1 MARLPRAAA
10 LQRSATKTAAVCV
23 GVVCAATAGGEI
35 AGVLPILHERTPKT
49 QDATAAKPEK
59 AIAPA
64 QTHADADQRGA
75 QRGADDTIP
84 GAIRGATHAPHEPD
98 HRRAQP
104 QRRRLWYRA
113 TCPWRALRAARRRRR
128 ARSHAVDRPVDA
140 VGAERLEPDRLEPE
154 LGAVTERDQHSAARP
169 TGLRTR
175 RPWMLKATTGWG
187 RRMKGH
193 RPPARRATAAIAVTA
208 LLSLAVIGA
217 LPGSA
222 YAGVWMQTSCANPDQ
237 SAASSEGW
245 TGGSTGTPSRGST
258 NNTNCDPS
266 NPMYAGLGNASPAPS
281 GSGQYL
287 QYTPPAGSRLVGG
300 SLLAGLSADGYG
312 DQAVGTAAIM
322 TPAFQYD
329 ATNVFLQCVAALYQC
344 QNGTFN
350 YFGVVDIPANRGG
363 NLYLSA
369 GCVGQTA
376 AKNCSM
382 GGSHNAWA
390 LVSVFYARL
399 LLSADS
405 PPTATEFGG
414 SLLSDGAHGT
424 ATLSFTAS
432 DTGGPGIYKATVAI
446 DGTTIYD
453 DTPNTN
459 AGKCAAVGTDA
470 ASGALMFAS
479 QQPCPQVQRVV
490 IPVSTTRLKDG
501 EHEVTVTLRTAAG
514 NTSTVLVQTITTT
527 NRTTVSGE
535 LTSDAPPP
543 PAIAAAPEPVY
554 AMVLDAPTQALLRG
568 VKRAF
573 TRSGLTL
580 SGTLRNSAGVPAP
593 GVAADAA
600 GPQRRPRR
608 RAGARPHDQ
617 RRVRSLGADRAAR
630 PVARTDDHLR
640 LGHQRGRHDPPDRDA
655 RPQPARQRAG
665 PRATAVHRAPAASA
679 RSARRARSSSSRPAR
694 ASAGKPSAQ
703 PCASSPTARTR

>member
-1 MARLPRAAA
+1 M
-10 LQRSATKTAAVCV
+10 
-23 GVVCAATAGGEI
+23 
-35 AGVLPILHERTPKT
+35 
-49 QDATAAKPEK
+49 
-59 AIAPA
+59 
-64 QTHADADQRGA
+64 
-75 QRGADDTIP
+75 
-84 GAIRGATHAPHEPD
+84 
-98 HRRAQP
+98 
-104 QRRRLWYRA
+104 
-113 TCPWRALRAARRRRR
+113 
-128 ARSHAVDRPVDA
+128 
-140 VGAERLEPDRLEPE
+140 
-154 LGAVTERDQHSAARP
+154 
-169 TGLRTR
+169 
-175 RPWMLKATTGWG
+175 
-187 RRMKGH
+187 
-193 RPPARRATAAIAVTA
+193 
-208 LLSLAVIGA
+208 
-217 LPGSA
+217 
-222 YAGVWMQTSCANPDQ
+222 
-237 SAASSEGW
+237 
-245 TGGSTGTPSRGST
+245 
-258 NNTNCDPS
+258 
-266 NPMYAGLGNASPAPS
+266 
-281 GSGQYL
+281 
-287 QYTPPAGSRLVGG
+287 
-300 SLLAGLSADGYG
+300 
-312 DQAVGTAAIM
+312 M

-369 GCVGQTA
+369 SCIGQTA

-424 ATLSFTAS
+424 ASLSFTAS

-446 DGTTIYD
+446 DGATIYD

-459 AGKCAAVGTDA
+459 AGKCASVGTDA

-501 EHEVTVTLRTAAG
+501 DHEVTVALRTAAG

-535 LTSDAPPP
+535 LTSDAPPA
-543 PAIAAAPEPVY
+543 PAGAAAPEPIY
-554 AMVLDAPTQALLRG
+554 AMVLDPPTQALARG

-593 GVAADAA
+593 GVPLTLLARNA
-600 GPQRRPRR
+600 G
-608 RAGARPHDQ
+608 
-617 RRVRSLGADRAAR
+617 LGDEL
-630 PVARTDDHLR
+630 VLARTTSDASGHWELTAPPGPSRALTITYGSGTSGTVTIRQTVTPGLSLR
-640 LGHQRGRHDPPDRDA
+640 VTALGRGRLRFTGRLSVSPLGSP
-655 RPQPARQRAG
+655 RPLVVIQVRKGKRWQAVGSAVRVKPNGTYTLTYNGGRNIVGGRYAF
-665 PRATAVHRAPAASA
+665 RATAPSTPLFSTATSA
-679 RSARRARSSSSRPAR
+679 TKRKVAR
-694 ASAGKPSAQ
+694 
-703 PCASSPTARTR
+703 

>member
-1 MARLPRAAA
+1 
-10 LQRSATKTAAVCV
+10 
-23 GVVCAATAGGEI
+23 
-35 AGVLPILHERTPKT
+35 
-49 QDATAAKPEK
+49 
-59 AIAPA
+59 
-64 QTHADADQRGA
+64 
-75 QRGADDTIP
+75 
-84 GAIRGATHAPHEPD
+84 
-98 HRRAQP
+98 
-104 QRRRLWYRA
+104 
-113 TCPWRALRAARRRRR
+113 
-128 ARSHAVDRPVDA
+128 
-140 VGAERLEPDRLEPE
+140 
-154 LGAVTERDQHSAARP
+154 
-169 TGLRTR
+169 
-175 RPWMLKATTGWG
+175 MLKATTGWG

-193 RPPARRATAAIAVTA
+193 RPLTRRATAAIAVTA

-217 LPGSA
+217 LPGAA

-266 NPMYAGLGNASPAPS
+266 NPMYAGLGNGSPAPS

-312 DQAVGTAAIM
+312 EQAVGAAAMI

-369 GCVGQTA
+369 SCIGQTA

-424 ATLSFTAS
+424 ANLSFTAS
-432 DTGGPGIYKATVAI
+432 DTGGPGIHNVTVAI

-490 IPVSTTRLKDG
+490 VPVSTTRLTDG
-501 EHEVTVTLRTAAG
+501 EHEVTVKLRTAAG
-514 NTSTVLVQTITTT
+514 NASTVLVQTITTT

-568 VKRAF
+568 VKRVF

-580 SGTLRNSAGVPAP
+580 AGTLRNSAGVPAP
-593 GVAADAA
+593 GVPLTLLARNAGLGDEQVLARTTSDAA
-600 GPQRRPRR
+600 GHWELTAPPGPS
-608 RAGARPHDQ
+608 RALTITYGSGSSGAITIRQTVTPGLSL
-617 RRVRSLGADRAAR
+617 RVSALG
-630 PVARTDDHLR
+630 
-640 LGHQRGRHDPPDRDA
+640 RGRLRFTGRLSVSPLGSPRPLVVIQA
-655 RPQPARQRAG
+655 RKGKRWQSVGSAVRVKPNGTYTLNYNGGRSIVG
-665 PRATAVHRAPAASA
+665 GSYVFRATAPSTPLFSTATSA
-679 RSARRARSSSSRPAR
+679 TKRKVAR
-694 ASAGKPSAQ
+694 
-703 PCASSPTARTR
+703 